1 MERRNRFGGKRDFSE
16 TMAMREAT
24 VRAAQVARKQFE
36 REMAEQQ
43 FAQAVIDCQGEN
55 MTKAQ
60 LLLILEE
67 NYQNEDSDNF

>member
-43 FAQAVIDCQGEN
+43 FAQAILDCQAEGI
-55 MTKAQ
+55 TKAHLTQ
-60 LLLILEE
+60 ILEE
-67 NYQNEDSDNF
+67 NYQNENC